1 MERLFASIPGA
12 LNALGHNAKIDEAM
26 VFAAWRSCAG
36 EMLNERTAAIEFF
49 ENRLVVAVTDKTW
62 RRHLEELSPQ
72 MLAKLNGRLEQGTVR
87 FIEFVIDAEAVNRV
101 SGIADLEDN
110 IDRSGLS
117 PDITRA
123 ADSISDEHLREQFI
137 DAAAAYLAKQDRNNR
152 R

>member
-36 EMLNERTAAIEFF
+36 EMLNERTAAAEFF

-62 RRHLEELSPQ
+62 QRHLEELSPQ
-72 MLAKLNGRLEQGTVR
+72 ILVKLNGRLEQGTVR
-87 FIEFVIDAEAVNRV
+87 FIEFVIDADAVNRA
-101 SGIADLEDN
+101 SRAADREEK

-117 PDITRA
+117 LDLTRA
-123 ADSISDEHLREQFI
+123 AE
-137 DAAAAYLAKQDRNNR
+137 
-152 R
+152 